1 MAYRRAFTLP
11 TYLFRSIFLITIATI
26 INEFKELIQH
36 HSGDLQVEIS
46 KTAPSDTTESAVI
59 VFATS
64 EDDFEKAIAGSAIA
78 LVIHSKFA
86 DKIPESEKVIL
97 LSDNPYLAMALVGQR
112 FFPITNNKT
121 SYSQQAIHPRAVI
134 GENTAI
140 GTNTLIGPN
149 AVIGDNVTIGDDCTI
164 GPNTTIENNVIIG
177 NNCHIYAQCFIAH
190 SCELGTGVE
199 VQPTTTIGTPGYG
212 YAHDHLGAHHHIPH
226 YGRVILEDNV
236 QVGAGVNIDR
246 GVFDDT
252 VIGKGTKIDN
262 HCHFAHNLQVGEN
275 CLITAGFIVAG
286 STKIGNNYVTGGR
299 VSVGGHMKIGDN
311 IQTAAMTVV
320 TKHLDQPGHYAG
332 YPIQDHRDALKT
344 QISMTALPEMRKD
357 LKALKRAAAKKD

>member
-1 MAYRRAFTLP
+1 M
-11 TYLFRSIFLITIATI
+11 ITIATI
-26 INEFKELIQH
+26 VDEFKELIQH
-36 HSGDLQVEIS
+36 HSGDLQAVIK
-46 KTAPSDTTESAVI
+46 KTASSSTSESQVI

-64 EDDFEKAIAGSAIA
+64 AEDVDKAIAGPAMA
-78 LVIHSKFA
+78 LVVHSDFV
-86 DKIPESEKVIL
+86 DKLPICDKTIL
-97 LSDNPYLAMALVGQR
+97 LSSNPYLAMALVGQK

-121 SYSQQAIHPRAVI
+121 SYSQDAIHPRAVI
-134 GENTAI
+134 GENTTI
-140 GTNTLIGPN
+140 GTHTLVGPN
-149 AVIGDNVTIGDDCTI
+149 AVIGDNVTIGNDCTI
-164 GPNTTIENNVIIG
+164 GPNTTIENGVIIG

-190 SCELGTGVE
+190 SCELGNNVE

-212 YAHDHLGAHHHIPH
+212 YAHDQQGNHHHIPH
-226 YGRVILEDNV
+226 YGKVILQDNV
-236 QVGAGVNIDR
+236 QIGAGVNIDR

-299 VSVGGHMKIGDN
+299 VSVGGHMQIGDN

-320 TKHLDQPGHYAG
+320 TKHLEQPGHYAG

-344 QISMTALPEMRKD
+344 QISLTALPEMRKD
-357 LKALKRAAAKKD
+357 IKMIKRTIEKLK